1 MATVNNATMTTG
13 EHASFQ
19 ITVFVEYISRDGN
32 AGSYRVLYLDFVDTS
47 TLEESIYILTNN
59 V

>member
-1 MATVNNATMTTG
+1 MTTG

-19 ITVFVEYISRDGN
+19 ITVFVEYIPRDGN

-47 TLEESIYILTNN
+47 TLAESIYILTNN